1 MSVKNKNTNN
11 SFSVSYYLKKNK
23 LFIFLSPFF
32 KILETLGE
40 ILTPFLVAKIIDI
53 GIKNKDIP
61 YILKISIIVVVLNI
75 FCIVCGIIAQ
85 KTAAVA
91 SERIGQQIRDD
102 LFTHINTF
110 SHKELDKFSTATVLN
125 RFLND
130 VYILQEAISRFLR
143 LLIRSPLLI
152 IGSLIMALS
161 VNLKLSII
169 FIIVCPII
177 FLIVYFITKK
187 LQPLFDEE
195 KKRLDKTTQITK
207 ENLNGIRVV
216 RAFNKQNFETERF
229 TNSNLNLLKVNL
241 KQGYLSAII
250 QPLVYLFI
258 NFSIVAVIY
267 FGGFLINEGD
277 FSQGNLLAFIN
288 YFTKIS
294 LSLITIVSLVT
305 TLTKL
310 KVSTERIKEVFET
323 TNSIKNSTNAIDI
336 DLKNINYGNIEF
348 KNVSFSYNSIKNVV
362 NNLSISIKSGQS
374 IGIIG
379 GTGSGKSS
387 IINLIPRFYDV
398 SKGEILINNINI
410 KKYKV
415 EDLRK
420 IVGIVPQN
428 PMLFTGTLRE
438 NLSWRNQEV
447 SDEQIIKSLKI
458 AQAYDFVKEY
468 PEFLDYK
475 VQRGGTNFSG
485 GQKQRLTIA
494 RALVGNPHILIL
506 DDSTS
511 ALDFATDTKLRKAI
525 KTILKDTT
533 LFLVSQRTNSL
544 KDCDQIIV
552 IDAGNIIDIG
562 THNQLLER
570 CELYKEIH
578 NSQNTK
584 EEN

>member
-468 PEFLDYK
+468 PDFLEHK
-475 VQRGGTNFSG
+475 VNKGGTNFSG

-494 RALVGNPHILIL
+494 RAIVDKPHILIL

-511 ALDFATDTKLRKAI
+511 ALDFTTDAKLRKAI
-525 KTILKDTT
+525 KNNMKDTT
-533 LFLVSQRTNSL
+533 TFIVTQRTNSI
-544 KDCDQIIV
+544 KEADNIIV
-552 IDAGNIIDIG
+552 VDTGNIIDIG
-562 THNQLLER
+562 KHEELLNR
-570 CELYKEIH
+570 CAIYKEIH
-578 NSQNTK
+578 ESQNKK

>member
-544 KDCDQIIV
+544 KDCDQIIF